1 MKTKFNLKET
11 WQFFKQVNQIFGIRY
26 LIKLYSR
33 KKTAVYS
40 WCADPKYCVTNK
52 RNPLDRIRDI
62 FVDLHKAGKTDIA
75 IAAINLLLE
84 SVDYE
89 TIPFKE
95 TKSVNSNIKDE
106 CLNNFQAMAKL
117 QEVLL
122 SDKTPE
128 QVRSLGRKLKE
139 QIDGTMNLFDDM
151 E

>member
-11 WQFFKQVNQIFGIRY
+11 WQFFKQVNHIFGIRY